1 MFKVFIT
8 GNLVRDPEL
17 RTTPDG
23 QSVCNFTVA
32 TSTGRRSKNNL
43 QQNGQ
48 RSDVEFVRVTA
59 WRQLGENCARFLAK
73 GRHVSV
79 TGNLTTSSY
88 QNKQGENQKSLD
100 CEATDVDFGPRTAA
114 EMENAPAAQPAPA
127 AKPAPAA
134 QPAAPVPNAGYVEDE
149 EDDLPF

>member
-32 TSTGRRSKNNL
+32 TSTGRRSKNNQ

-59 WRQLGENCARFLAK
+59 WRQLGENCARFLTK

-79 TGNLTTSSY
+79 IGSLTTSNY

-100 CEATDVDFGPRTAA
+100 CEASDVDFGPRTAA
-114 EMENAPAAQPAPA
+114 EMENAPAASA

-134 QPAAPVPNAGYVEDE
+134 QPVAPAPQGSGFVEVDE
-149 EDDLPF
+149 EDLPF